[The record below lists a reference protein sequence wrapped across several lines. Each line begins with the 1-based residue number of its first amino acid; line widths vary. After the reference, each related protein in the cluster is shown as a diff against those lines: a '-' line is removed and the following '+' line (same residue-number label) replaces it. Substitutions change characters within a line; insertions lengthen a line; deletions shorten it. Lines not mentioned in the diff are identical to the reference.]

1 MANLLTNAD
10 FTETLP
16 NGRIVGWAGKD
27 LTAAGGVLTS
37 SASGG
42 FGDSSIITAP
52 VTWLYA
58 DYTGP
63 APYPEPDD
71 WNHHAADRLVP
82 EPGEEYVFKC
92 QMGADGGDVRA
103 ILCLGTMNMEPD
115 PYDSSTLVPTFSEGA
130 VQLHEVT
137 YTAAPSELV
146 TEVAVQATV
155 PTDYVYAADGADSN
169 GLTVIFLG
177 QAGVTR
183 IAITGAVLNV
193 AAEEPVPEPE
203 PEVPTLARRVAAF
216 LGKPD
221 NPLTLGRATVHCD
234 IVTEYVRGYTRGR
247 GFDTEDA
254 PAKPLESVI
263 VAATAR
269 LTANPEQ
276 VSYYATG
283 DYSERPAVLAGWTLP
298 ELAVLN
304 RYRKRTA

>member
-16 NGRIVGWAGKD
+16 NGRIVGWAGNE
-27 LTAAGGVLTS
+27 LSAAAGVLTS
-37 SASGG
+37 TATGEAGSTA
-42 FGDSSIITAP
+42 FITAP

-63 APYPEPDD
+63 APYPLPED
-71 WNHHAADRLVP
+71 WEHHAADRLIP
-82 EPGEEYVFKC
+82 EPEKEYAFNC
-92 QMGADGGDVRA
+92 QMGVDGGDVRA
-103 ILCLGTMNMEPD
+103 ALYLGTFNMKPGLYGGAASLQ
-115 PYDSSTLVPTFSEGA
+115 PSTGA
-130 VQLHEVT
+130 VKLHEIT
-137 YTAAPSELV
+137 YSTPPPGLV
-146 TEVAVQATV
+146 TEVALQATV
-155 PTDYVYAADGADSN
+155 PTDYVYTADGADSN
-169 GLTVIFLG
+169 GLTVIFFG

-183 IAITGAVLNV
+183 VAITGAVLDV
-193 AAEEPVPEPE
+193 VGAEPPPEPE
-203 PEVPTLARRVAAF
+203 PEISSLARRVAAF
-216 LGKPD
+216 LGKPN
-221 NPLTLGRATVHCD
+221 NPLTLGRASVHCE

-247 GFDTEDA
+247 GFDAVSDA
-254 PAKPLESVI
+254 PANPLESVI